1 MSELA
6 PNSAA
11 AATAA
16 ATLAPVGVSDT
27 GRRRNIPTF
36 GVVFGVVWLLAVLV
50 LAVFAD
56 HLPFIRLPDQ
66 PVRGASNYRFGPG
79 NDFWFGSDRLG
90 RDVFARCVYGA
101 RISLIIAVSSIV
113 IGLVIGTTLGM
124 IAGYFRGWVD
134 RLISIVTD
142 ALLAFPAIILAAL
155 VVGRSK
161 SLRTSGIEFLGV
173 GFGWVSNTYAIVFTF
188 AL

>member
-6 PNSAA
+6 PNSPA

-16 ATLAPVGVSDT
+16 ATLAPVGITDVPE
-27 GRRRNIPTF
+27 RRRRIPTF
-36 GVVFGVVWLLAVLV
+36 GVLFGLAWLLALLF
-50 LAVFAD
+50 LAIFAD
-56 HLPFIRLPDQ
+56 QLPFIRLPDQ

-113 IGLVIGTTLGM
+113 IGLIIGTTLGM

-142 ALLAFPAIILAAL
+142 ALLACPAIILAAL
-155 VVGRSK
+155 VVGR
-161 SLRTSGIEFLGV
+161 
-173 GFGWVSNTYAIVFTF
+173 A
-188 AL
+188 